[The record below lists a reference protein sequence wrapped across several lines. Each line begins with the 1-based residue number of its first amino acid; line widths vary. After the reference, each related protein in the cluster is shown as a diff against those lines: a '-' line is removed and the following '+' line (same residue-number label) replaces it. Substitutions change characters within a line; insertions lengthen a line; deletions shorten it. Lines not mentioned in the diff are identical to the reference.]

1 MPDSDSNGV
10 AAKGDELYS
19 PLTYQ
24 PRRRFR
30 EAGSFFHIRV
40 APSTEYCISFFRAYS
55 HPLHMRVPLAA
66 SSSVDRKRRP
76 PHMTRFASPTN

>member
-1 MPDSDSNGV
+1 MMPDSDSNGV

-40 APSTEYCISFFRAYS
+40 APSTEYCISFFS
-55 HPLHMRVPLAA
+55 GLL
-66 SSSVDRKRRP
+66 
-76 PHMTRFASPTN
+76 ASPSYESPPSPPLLPWIEKDVPRT